1 MPHLLCLLAALAQAP
16 AAPEPLTLERTIE
29 LALSRNERSQIAG
42 AQKDAADGR
51 LAQARAFFFPSL
63 SVSGAYLRRA
73 YNVVRDVGG
82 TQVTVTQSNALN
94 GSAVL
99 NWTLFDARLIP
110 LYRAASADQRA
121 TRLEAADARRRLA
134 FEAAQAYLQTLGY
147 DLVDEAARR
156 RVALTQQNLA
166 DAQARKDAGLAS
178 SNDVTRSALALATAQ
193 REAANATGMAKV
205 AHLNLALLLD
215 LPPAQIAGLSPP
227 ATLLEAAKAQPET
240 IDAGALAQAGRAR
253 LDVQAL
259 GERSTQSDALAQ
271 EPLLRTVPV
280 IGLVAQGSLTNE
292 AGFSGR
298 PWAAYVGLNFSW
310 VLFDGGNRYGVRD
323 ERAANARIAAL
334 NARLKERG
342 VAVEVENALVSL
354 SASRASEAQGE
365 VAVDAAKLNAQETSA
380 LYRQGLATALQQ
392 ADAAQSQFE
401 AEVALVQ
408 GRYTVLLSL
417 LGLRAALGVDPLG
430 REVQP

>member
-1 MPHLLCLLAALAQAP
+1 MPHLLCLLAALAQSP
-16 AAPEPLTLERTIE
+16 AASEPLTLERTLE

-42 AQKDAADGR
+42 AQRDAADGR

-63 SVSGAYLRRA
+63 SVSGNYLRRA
-73 YNVVRDVGG
+73 YEVVRDVGG
-82 TQVTVTQSNALN
+82 TQVTVQQYNALN

-99 NWTLFDARLIP
+99 GWTLFDARLIP

-121 TRLEAADARRRLA
+121 TRLEAADARRRLG

-156 RVALTQQNLA
+156 RVELTQQNLA
-166 DAQARKDAGLAS
+166 DAKARKDAGLAS

-193 REAANATGMAKV
+193 REAANAAGMAKS

-215 LPPAQIAGLSPP
+215 VPPGQISGLTPPAS
-227 ATLLEAAKAQPET
+227 LLEAAKAQP
-240 IDAGALAQAGRAR
+240 DAVDRGTFERAAQAR

-259 GERSTQSDALAQ
+259 DERATQARALSQ
-271 EPLLRTVPV
+271 EPLLRAIPT
-280 IGLVAQGSLTNE
+280 IGLTAQASLTNE
-292 AGFSGR
+292 AGLSGR
-298 PWAAYVGLNFSW
+298 PWAASVGLNVTW
-310 VLFDGGNRYGVRD
+310 ALFDGGNRYGVHH
-323 ERAANARIAAL
+323 EREANARIAAL

-342 VAVEVENALVSL
+342 VLVEVENALVSL
-354 SASRASEAQGE
+354 SSSRAAEAQGE
-365 VAVDAAKLNAQETSA
+365 VAVDAAKLNAQETGA

-408 GRYTVLLSL
+408 GRYNVLLSL

-430 REVQP
+430 QEVQP